1 MLVKENPD
9 GVLSLSV
16 VIPAYNEEGAIYE
29 TVTLIHDTLHDAE
42 CDFEIIVVDDASTDG
57 TSTTLDQMNI
67 TGLTVIR
74 HTLNKGYGGALK
86 TGVRA
91 ATRPMLV
98 ITDADGTYPNERIAE
113 LAARLK
119 NKDMIVGARTG
130 KNVRI
135 PLIRRPAKWCIGKLA
150 NYLARYKIPD
160 INSGLRVFKRETLL
174 RYLNILPDGFSFT
187 TTITLAMLTCG
198 DQVEYTPIDY
208 AHRVGKSKIKPIRDT
223 LNFIQLI
230 IRTILLFEPLRI
242 FIPAAFFMFIAAV
255 GVFAYSWLWTSKILD
270 MTVAVL
276 TVGSLQILATGMI
289 ADMINRRLGR

>member
-1 MLVKENPD
+1 MDINGETSAV
-9 GVLSLSV
+9 SV
-16 VIPAYNEEGAIYE
+16 VVPAFNEEGAINE
-29 TVTLIHDTLHDAE
+29 TIEQLDITLRNSNYNY
-42 CDFEIIVVDDASTDG
+42 EIIVVDDASTDG
-57 TSTTLDQMNI
+57 TSARLGAMSVA
-67 TGLTVIR
+67 GLKVIR
-74 HTLNKGYGGALK
+74 HSRNRGYGGALK

-91 ATRPMLV
+91 ATSPIIV

-113 LAARLK
+113 LVGRLGE
-119 NKDMIVGARTG
+119 KDMIVGSRTG

-135 PLIRRPAKWCIGKLA
+135 PLIRRPAKWFIGQLA

-174 RYLNILPDGFSFT
+174 KYLHILPDGFSFT

-198 DQVEYTPIDY
+198 DEVEYIPIDY

-242 FIPAAFFMFIAAV
+242 FLPVAFLLFLAAA
-255 GVFAYSWLWTSKILD
+255 GVFVYSWLWTPKIMD
-270 MTVAVL
+270 MTTAIL
-276 TVGSLQILATGMI
+276 AVGSLQMLATGMI
-289 ADMINRRLGR
+289 ADMINRRLS